1 MSFNKSKQDS
11 IAVSLIKFCM
21 PLILSGILQQ
31 LYNWVDA
38 FIVGNV
44 VGEGALAAVG
54 AVWSINNFY
63 IMAITGFTTG
73 LSILIA
79 HKYGAGEIEYIRKI
93 LSTFLCI
100 LGVIV
105 LAVSAFA
112 FVMAKPVL
120 EIMDTPAD
128 IFAYSETYLKII
140 CIGIPFLAVYN
151 LYSVTLRAMGDSR
164 APFLAVLVSSVANV
178 ILDIIFVAFFNWGV
192 AGAAYATIISQ
203 VAMTVFIVIYG
214 TKKYPEIR
222 FKFGRNM
229 VHRDCIAKSVSFG
242 MPTMLQSCI
251 TAFGNMVLQGF
262 MNSFGTATVA
272 AITTAY
278 RVDSIALLP
287 VINLGSGIS
296 TLVAQNHGAGDDKK
310 SWRVFVTGLFIMLCT
325 SVALTLLVI
334 TFGGYVV
341 GIFGVGAEATAIGA
355 RFFRCLGSF
364 YTVFG
369 ISMACRGF
377 VEGMGGVMHSSIFG
391 VAALVLRIVLSYL
404 LRGVFDNMVIAY
416 AEGISW
422 VFMMMLYMVRC
433 CIVRKKNMKQ
443 NV

>member
-1 MSFNKSKQDS
+1 MSAYKTKQDS
-11 IAVSLIKFCM
+11 IAVALIKFCT

-54 AVWSINNFY
+54 AVWAINNFY

-79 HKYGAGEIEYIRKI
+79 QKFGAGEVEDIRKI

-105 LAVSAFA
+105 LAVSVFA
-112 FVMAKPVL
+112 FVMAKPLLV
-120 EIMDTPAD
+120 IMDTPDD
-128 IFAYSETYLKII
+128 IFGYSQTYLKII
-140 CIGIPFLAVYN
+140 CIGIPFLTVYN

-164 APFLAVLVSSVANV
+164 APFLAVLVSSVANI
-178 ILDIIFVAFFNWGV
+178 ILDILFVAVFNWGV
-192 AGAAYATIISQ
+192 AGAAYATMISQ
-203 VAMTVFIVIYG
+203 IAMTVFIVIYG
-214 TKKYPEIR
+214 VKKYPEIR
-222 FKFGRNM
+222 FKIGRNM
-229 VHRDCIAKSVSFG
+229 IHRDCIAKSVSFG

-296 TLVAQNHGAGDDKK
+296 TLVAQNHGAGDDHK
-310 SWRVFVTGLFIMLCT
+310 SWKVFKTGTAIMLGT
-325 SVALTLLVI
+325 AVVLSLLVI
-334 TFGGYVV
+334 AFGGYVV

-364 YTVFG
+364 YTIFG

-391 VAALVLRIVLSYL
+391 VTALAVRIVLSYL

-422 VFMMMLYMVRC
+422 VFMMTLYIARC
-433 CIVRKKNMKQ
+433 YLVRKKQIKEQ
-443 NV
+443 V